1 MKIRTKIMLGF
12 LILAI
17 MLAAAGAFSIYQLKT
32 IGSSVQSLLDDNYRS
47 INAAKKMTASLERED
62 RGMLLLFS
70 GKRMEGRQTIREADA
85 NFREALKTAENSLTI
100 DEEKAYVDRIRNL
113 YGKYSALWERSIAG
127 TADEGNLERYFKD
140 VQPSFK
146 AVKNAV
152 QELMSIN
159 DKSMYETASG
169 LENQAHRAIMPLV
182 VAILS
187 ALVFTLLFNFF
198 VNFYIVNPI
207 LSITRSIEGFLTHE
221 KPIAVKL
228 DADDELADLAG
239 SVSNLAA
246 MVKMDRHDTDQ

>member
-17 MLAAAGAFSIYQLKT
+17 MLAVAGAFSIYQLKT

-47 INAAKKMTASLERED
+47 INAAKKMTESLERED
-62 RGMLLLFS
+62 SGMLLLLS
-70 GKRMEGRQTIREADA
+70 GKWKEGRRTIRGADE
-85 NFREALKTAENSLTI
+85 NFRQALETAENNLTI
-100 DEEKAYVDRIRNL
+100 DGEKAYVERIRKL
-113 YGKYSALWERSIAG
+113 YGKYSAFWDRPIAG
-127 TADEGNLERYFKD
+127 TADEGNLDWYFGE

-146 AVKNAV
+146 AVKGAV
-152 QELMSIN
+152 QELMSVN
-159 DKSMYETASG
+159 DKAMYKTASG
-169 LENQAHRAIMPLV
+169 LKNQAHRAIMPLL

-198 VNFYIVNPI
+198 VNLYIVNPI

-228 DADDELADLAG
+228 DSDDELADLAG

-246 MVKMDRHDTDQ
+246 MVKMDRHGSDQ